1 MRVKRYVFSRIKN
14 NIMIRERHLTTD
26 ATQHLPCSCLQI
38 ISSPNRTLIT
48 KIGTVENVSQV
59 SLNIHNL
66 FPIPS

>member
-1 MRVKRYVFSRIKN
+1 
-14 NIMIRERHLTTD
+14 MIRERHLTTD

-59 SLNIHNL
+59 SLNIHNI